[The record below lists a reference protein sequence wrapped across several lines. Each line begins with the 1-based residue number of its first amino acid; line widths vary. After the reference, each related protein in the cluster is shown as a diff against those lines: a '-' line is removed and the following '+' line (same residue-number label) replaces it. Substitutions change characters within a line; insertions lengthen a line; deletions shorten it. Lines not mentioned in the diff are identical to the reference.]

1 MKPMNLR
8 AMLLP
13 LSFDLTGKK
22 ILLVGGGRAALEK
35 FAQLSRTPCDLA
47 IVSPEFNAEME
58 ADISQPHNARIT
70 VARRPFQPGDITG
83 CFMVFTAV
91 DDRTVS
97 KEIYDLCKA
106 QKILINSADDKE
118 YCDFYTNAI
127 VERGSV
133 QLSVST
139 GGRFAGLAAILRR
152 HLESLFPAELDGEWE
167 KVFALRER
175 AVALQSVSEKKSVI
189 ANIVQEIEARYFK
202 KEETK

>member
-1 MKPMNLR
+1 
-8 AMLLP
+8 MLLP
-13 LSFDLTGKK
+13 LSFDLTDKK

-35 FAQLSRTPCDLA
+35 FAQLSRTPAQLM
-47 IVSPEFNAEME
+47 IISPVFNSDME
-58 ADISQPHNARIT
+58 SALIGQHAAHIT
-70 VARRPFQPGDITG
+70 VERRPFHAGDIAD

-91 DDRTVS
+91 DDRAVS
-97 KEIYDLCKA
+97 KQIYDLCKA

-118 YCDFYTNAI
+118 YCDFYTNAVI
-127 VERGSV
+127 ERGSV

-152 HLESLFPAELDGEWE
+152 HLESLFPAELDADWE

-175 AVALQSVSEKKSVI
+175 AVALQSVTEKKSVI
-189 ANIVQEIEARYFK
+189 TNIVQEIEARYFK